1 MTTLPLRVL
10 AVEDN
15 NADARLMAEGP
26 GRIGVPELL
35 VGVPFPTA
43 ARGSGRIRTRINSA
57 SASVKFVMMDSMWAD
72 SESFKER
79 TRSVLE
85 RASKKLSSTR
95 TLSRRK
101 ANSEK

>member
-1 MTTLPLRVL
+1 MIVVILAVL
-10 AVEDN
+10 AI
-15 NADARLMAEGP
+15 P
-26 GRIGVPELL
+26 GYDRFNLLRYWGSMVALILLGVAAGLFAVPIQVFLQTRPPESLK
-35 VGVPFPTA
+35 G
-43 ARGSGRIRTRINSA
+43 
-57 SASVKFVMMDSMWAD
+57 
-72 SESFKER
+72 R